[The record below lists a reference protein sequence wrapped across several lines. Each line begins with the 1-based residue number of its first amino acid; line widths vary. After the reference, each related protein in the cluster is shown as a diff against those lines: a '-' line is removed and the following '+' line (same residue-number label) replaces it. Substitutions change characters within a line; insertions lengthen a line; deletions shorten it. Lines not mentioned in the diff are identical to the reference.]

1 MKNNLLRVFVGTGSN
16 AAYIEYLDRV
26 DKWSGNLN
34 AVSQVGLHTQLVIL
48 TPYDESRESQAKT
61 YITLPPSK
69 STHDKFVRVT
79 SSFYWWTVD

>member
-1 MKNNLLRVFVGTGSN
+1 MQSYDRKYGTPTELRNTLLRVFVGTGSN

-48 TPYDESRESQAKT
+48 TPYDESRESLAKG
-61 YITLPPSK
+61 Y
-69 STHDKFVRVT
+69 
-79 SSFYWWTVD
+79 